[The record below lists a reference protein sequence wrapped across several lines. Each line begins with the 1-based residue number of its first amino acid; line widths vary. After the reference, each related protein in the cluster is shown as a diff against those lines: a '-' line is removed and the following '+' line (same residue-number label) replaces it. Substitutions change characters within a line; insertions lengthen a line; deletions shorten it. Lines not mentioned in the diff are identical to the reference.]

1 MLASGGEK
9 RADRAFE
16 RLYRRHVKDVYRYAS
31 AVLANPTDA
40 EDVAQTV
47 FLNAYRAFQTGTRPE
62 KPLNWLIAITHNVC
76 RQRFRDGSRRPREV
90 VLDPRI
96 AAEPVDDAERYRR
109 EDVLRALSQLSLNQR
124 AALAMRE
131 LEGRSYG
138 EIASVLGTTKTAVET
153 LLFRARRAF
162 REQLEGA
169 LTCSEAERAISL
181 QLDGM
186 LSRAD
191 RGGLRA
197 HLRACPDCAS
207 LARRFRAQGSA
218 LRGVMLAPLPASLAG
233 GFGGGIIAAG
243 TTGTAI
249 GVKAL
254 AVGTAALVAAGVGTE
269 VVTHARTKHSPADAT
284 SRRTPVAGEASRPS
298 LELVSAQVTVAS
310 AHSSALRALRGSAA
324 TPHVGSVLAPT
335 RRARRPPIRPTEVA
349 SVSPVTA
356 GTQPSAP
363 VGGLSAATPDATAR
377 TSTAARQQPQLSG
390 GGDPRTPNGLAAG
403 NRHVSSAP
411 THGRGHASTQAAGPT
426 SSDDP
431 THPAHP
437 AHPVHPTHPDKP
449 SGGSDVPGGPPTATP
464 APDPQSAADVPV
476 TPVSDQPP
484 DQPPD
489 PLPPPSPGGPSI
501 DPPAA
506 NPPKPPKLPGP
517 QGNAHGGGPPRP

>member
-1 MLASGGEK
+1 MLASGGEM

-16 RLYRRHVKDVYRYAS
+16 RLYRRHVTDVYRYAS

-96 AAEPVDDAERYRR
+96 AAEPVEDAERYRA

-169 LTCSEAERAISL
+169 LTCNEAERAISL

-186 LSRAD
+186 LSRTD

-254 AVGTAALVAAGVGTE
+254 AVGTAALVASGVGTE
-269 VVTHARTKHSPADAT
+269 VATHTRAKHSPVGAT
-284 SRRTPVAGEASRPS
+284 SGRAVAGQASRPS
-298 LELVSAQVTVAS
+298 LELVSAQVS
-310 AHSSALRALRGSAA
+310 LPSPHSSALRALRGSAA
-324 TPHVGSVLAPT
+324 TPHVGSVPALT

-377 TSTAARQQPQLSG
+377 ASTAARQQPQLSG
-390 GGDPRTPNGLAAG
+390 GGGPHTPNGLAAG

-426 SSDDP
+426 SSDHP
-431 THPAHP
+431 TQPDHP

-449 SGGSDVPGGPPTATP
+449 SGTSDTPGGPSTATP

-484 DQPPD
+484 D
-489 PLPPPSPGGPSI
+489 PLQPPSPGGPSI

-506 NPPKPPKLPGP
+506 NPSKPPKLPGP